1 MKRLIGG
8 AAAAMIAIGAG
19 GLTAFAQPAPAPEPA
34 IIIKPAPA
42 PAAPPAGG
50 VQAAPAPAPT
60 VTPAPAATPAQAPTR
75 PTVPAPPVRGEPV
88 HAIQTVIDDWIDAL
102 VAENPIL
109 SADYE
114 AITVTGDTVT
124 ITGLTIYDPAS
135 DGGVQF
141 DTITIGGYSELPPTG
156 FAMASFAID
165 HVIARVEGA
174 VTEMFNFGI
183 SNLTVPETGAM
194 FDAEAPFTSIIDV
207 FGLVAASSLDRLS
220 IGRIVVTQ
228 DQGGLNS
235 VVTYNNYLVVGVDA
249 GRIASVTVGPYFV
262 ESPSPDGL
270 FRISIASAQSSGID
284 LNAITHVFD
293 DANFANGAGDL
304 EWQTLIGHSS
314 YTGIVAEAP
323 DLQVRIRGITL
334 DDLNLRQPNQPVG
347 ALIDMLLVGTDLP
360 PIEVEEMIGDRML
373 DFFTPYEIGHF
384 AIEGLDIYSHDIA
397 RFHIGDFHID
407 NLSADGLGELGF
419 GDVDLILEDIGAL
432 RIDSFAV
439 GDIVMPPHDVMRAA
453 IRAAVGGE
461 EPDPLA
467 FIPTVGYLDLAGFE
481 FGAPGQIP
489 FAVDRA
495 QLLFGGYV
503 GPTPTGYRLEV
514 QGFAAPLTLLDDEFS
529 RLLMQL
535 GYSEAKGDFTLDI
548 AWNEQTETLALNDL
562 YLALQGAGSIRA
574 NLSLV
579 GITREMLENPE
590 AMATLAPEQLRLG
603 GAQLLVTDETVA
615 NRLFAWTAE
624 GTNTPAEQYRDEF
637 IRGLPFLLSVMMD
650 RDLAAQISPALQ
662 QFLRTPG
669 TLSLTVAPA
678 EPVPF
683 AEIIDTLTR
692 APTDLL
698 QLLGVTMVAEP
709 PAGTPAEAPVTPVP
723 APATAPAP

>member
-19 GLTAFAQPAPAPEPA
+19 GVTAFAQPAPAPAPA
-34 IIIKPAPA
+34 VVKPVPAPA
-42 PAAPPAGG
+42 T
-50 VQAAPAPAPT
+50 PAPT
-60 VTPAPAATPAQAPTR
+60 VTPAPAATPAPTR
-75 PTVPAPPVRGEPV
+75 PTVPAARVRGEPV

-109 SADYE
+109 TAGYE
-114 AITVTGDTVT
+114 NITLSGDTVT

-135 DGGVQF
+135 DGGIQF
-141 DTITIGGYSELPPTG
+141 DTITIAGYDELPPTG
-156 FAMASFAID
+156 FAMASFTID
-165 HVIARVEGA
+165 HVVARTEDT
-174 VTEMFNFGI
+174 VTEMFDFGI

-220 IGRIVVTQ
+220 IGRIVLTQ

-235 VVTYNNYLVVGVDA
+235 VVTYNNYLVVGVA
-249 GRIASVTVGPYFV
+249 EGRIASVTVGPYFV

-270 FRISIASAQSSGID
+270 FRISIASAQSSEID

-293 DANFANGAGDL
+293 DANYANGAGDL
-304 EWQTLIGHSS
+304 EWRTLLGHSS
-314 YTGIVAEAP
+314 YTGIIAEAP
-323 DLQVRIRGITL
+323 DLQVRIRSITL
-334 DDLNLRQPNQPVG
+334 DDFNLRQPDQPVG

-360 PIEVEEMIGDRML
+360 PIEVEETIGDRML

-384 AIEGLDIYSHDIA
+384 AIEGLDIYSHDVA

-407 NLSADGLGELGF
+407 DLSADGLGELGF
-419 GDVDLILEDIGAL
+419 GDVDLILEDLGAL
-432 RIDSFAV
+432 RIGSFAV

-453 IRAAVGGE
+453 IRAGIAGE

-467 FIPTVGYLDLAGFE
+467 FIPTVGYFDLAGFE
-481 FGAPGQIP
+481 YGAPGQIP

-503 GPTPTGYRLEV
+503 GPTPTGYRFEV

-529 RLLMQL
+529 RILMQL
-535 GYSEAKGDFTLDI
+535 GYAEAKGDFTLDV
-548 AWNEQTETLALNDL
+548 AWNEQTETLAFNDL

-574 NLSLV
+574 SLSLV

-669 TLSLTVAPA
+669 TLSLTVAPT
-678 EPVPF
+678 EPVPL

-709 PAGTPAEAPVTPVP
+709 PAGTPIPTVVPTAPP
-723 APATAPAP
+723 AP

>member
-8 AAAAMIAIGAG
+8 AAAAMIVIGAG
-19 GLTAFAQPAPAPEPA
+19 GVTAFAQPAPAPEPA
-34 IIIKPAPA
+34 VVKP
-42 PAAPPAGG
+42 
-50 VQAAPAPAPT
+50 VPAPAPT
-60 VTPAPAATPAQAPTR
+60 VTPAPAATPAPAR
-75 PTVPAPPVRGEPV
+75 PTVPATRVRGEPV

-114 AITVTGDTVT
+114 SITLVGDTVT

-135 DGGVQF
+135 DGGIQF
-141 DTITIGGYSELPPTG
+141 DTITIAGYNELPPTG

-165 HVIARVEGA
+165 HVVARVEGA
-174 VTEMFNFGI
+174 VTEMFSFGI
-183 SNLTVPETGAM
+183 TNLTVPETGAM
-194 FDAEAPFTSIIDV
+194 FDPEAPFTSIIDI
-207 FGLVAASSLDRLS
+207 FDLVAGSSLDRLS
-220 IGRIVVTQ
+220 VGRIVVVQ

-235 VVTYNNYLVVGVDA
+235 VVTYNNYLVVGVDE
-249 GRIASVTVGPYFV
+249 GRIASVTTGPYFI

-270 FRISIASAQSSGID
+270 FRISIASAQSSEID
-284 LNAITHVFD
+284 LNAITEVFG
-293 DANFANGAGDL
+293 DANFANGVGDL
-304 EWQTLIGHSS
+304 RWRTLIGHSS

-323 DLQVRIRGITL
+323 DLQLRIRGITL
-334 DDLNLRQPNQPVG
+334 DGLNLRQPEQPVG

-360 PIEVEEMIGDRML
+360 PIEVEEMIGDRIL
-373 DFFTPYEIGHF
+373 DFFTPYEIAHF

-419 GDVDLILEDIGAL
+419 GDVDLILEDLGAL
-432 RIDSFAV
+432 RINSFAV

-453 IRAAVGGE
+453 IRAGIAGE

-467 FIPTVGYLDLAGFE
+467 FIPTVGYFDLAGLE
-481 FGAPGQIP
+481 YGAPGEIP
-489 FAVDRA
+489 FAIDRA

-503 GPTPTGYRLEV
+503 GPTPTGYRFEV

-535 GYSEAKGDFTLDI
+535 GYSEAKGDFTLDV
-548 AWNEQTETLALNDL
+548 AWNEQTETLAFNDL

-590 AMATLAPEQLRLG
+590 AMAALAPEQLRLG

-692 APTDLL
+692 TPTDLL

-709 PAGTPAEAPVTPVP
+709 PAGTPVP
-723 APATAPAP
+723 TNTPATP